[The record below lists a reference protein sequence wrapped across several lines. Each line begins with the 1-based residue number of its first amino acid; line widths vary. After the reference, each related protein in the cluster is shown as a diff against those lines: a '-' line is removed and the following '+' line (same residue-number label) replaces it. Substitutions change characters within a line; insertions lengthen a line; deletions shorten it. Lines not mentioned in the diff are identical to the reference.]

1 MTRKIILGTRG
12 SELARA
18 QARLVEEAIQ
28 AAQPDTKIETKIIT
42 TRGDKA
48 RLLERQAGRKGLFT
62 AEIERALLDGN
73 VDVAVHS
80 AKDLPSEI
88 NPDAE
93 IAAVLPRGPMDDV
106 LVSKHPD
113 GFASLPQSATVATGS
128 VRRKRQLLWKRADL
142 KFVDLRGNVPTRLR
156 KLTDNNWDAIV
167 LARAGLA
174 RLSQSPV
181 HHEISFEGRQLSLE
195 IIPPEVFLPAGGQ
208 GIIALQVRANDE
220 TMKAIVDLV
229 NDHKTLLCL
238 RAEREFLRL
247 LHGDCDCPV
256 GVLATIEGDKMK
268 LRAQLFTDLSAAP
281 REAEVE
287 GTHSERERLAVLLL
301 SRLQAPASEQ
311 GYGLAEEHE

>member
-156 KLTDNNWDAIV
+156 KLTDNKWDAIV

-174 RLSQSPV
+174 RLSLSPV

-195 IIPPEVFLPAGGQ
+195 ILPPEVFLPAGGQ

-287 GTHSERERLAVLLL
+287 GTHNERERLAVQLL

-311 GYGLAEEHE
+311 GYGLADEHE

>member
-18 QARLVEEAIQ
+18 QARLVEKAIQ
-28 AAQPDTKIETKIIT
+28 AAQPDTKIETRIIM

-62 AEIERALLDGN
+62 AEIEQALLEGS

-80 AKDLPSEI
+80 AKDLPSET
-88 NPDAE
+88 NPDVE

-106 LVSKHPD
+106 LVSKHPG

-142 KFVDLRGNVPTRLR
+142 KLVDLRGNVPTRLR
-156 KLTDNNWDAIV
+156 KLSDNNWDAIV

-174 RLSQSPV
+174 RLSLSPAA
-181 HHEISFEGRQLSLE
+181 HHELSFEGRQLSVEVL
-195 IIPPEVFLPAGGQ
+195 PPEVFLPAGGQ

-247 LHGDCDCPV
+247 LHGDCNCPV
-256 GVLATIEGDKMK
+256 GVLATIEGNKMK
-268 LRAQLFTDLSAAP
+268 LRAQLFTDQSAAP

-287 GTHSERERLAVLLL
+287 GVHNEHERLAVQLLN
-301 SRLQAPASEQ
+301 RLQAPASEQ
-311 GYGLAEEHE
+311 GYGLPD

>member
-18 QARLVEEAIQ
+18 QAWLVEKAIQ
-28 AAQPDTKIETKIIT
+28 AAQPNTKIETRIIA

-48 RLLERQAGRKGLFT
+48 RLLEPQAGRKGLFT
-62 AEIERALLDGN
+62 AEIERALLGGD

-80 AKDLPSEI
+80 AKDLPSET
-88 NPDAE
+88 NPGAE

-106 LVSKHPD
+106 LVSKHPG

-142 KFVDLRGNVPTRLR
+142 NLVDLRGNVPTRLR
-156 KLTDNNWDAIV
+156 KLANNNWDAVV

-174 RLSQSPV
+174 RLGLSSAD
-181 HHEISFEGRQLSLE
+181 HEISFEGRRLSIE
-195 IIPPEVFLPAGGQ
+195 ILPLDIFLPAGGQ

-220 TMKAIVDLV
+220 NMKAIVDLV
-229 NDHKTLLCL
+229 NDNKTLRCL

-247 LHGDCDCPV
+247 LHGDCNCPV
-256 GVLATIEGDKMK
+256 GVLATIEDDKMK
-268 LRAQLFTDLSAAP
+268 LRAQLFTDQSAAAW
-281 REAEVE
+281 EAEVE
-287 GTHSERERLAVLLL
+287 GRPNDGERLALQLLNV
-301 SRLQAPASEQ
+301 SRA
-311 GYGLAEEHE
+311 